1 MLARPVGAV
10 WSAADAIPLLR
21 HRLHAALDLAE
32 TLLQPQ
38 SGRIERGQPIVAER
52 AADCDRIPAH
62 QGRRWGVLLR
72 PSARNR
78 AHSAQA
84 LLPLL
89 LRMPISLGDQRGRRL
104 QVGKL
109 AELMRHIRQRLRN
122 RVAHRR
128 LTIRDAPDDWY
139 GKRLL
144 DRSQQRRA
152 VVSGGRQQAARQQEG
167 AGQPVAHSPED
178 FVPHRRLQAIE
189 CQHHLPSRLRR
200 RPEPGRVVQRQRH
213 QLIIAVEHVGHPALA
228 DRQVAGLES
237 LVDRRD
243 AGVLLGAETADFGDD
258 ITAKRVLRQAL
269 APLGLGTVGCVRAW
283 AGRRAALL
291 HAQAQL
297 DHPLQRDHPS
307 AIGIRSPGRST
318 AERTG
323 WLQALQHLAA
333 HSRRAIQAF
342 PARLLHETAMCRYPT
357 SSVGSRQADF
367 AGLDKNSS

>member
-1 MLARPVGAV
+1 
-10 WSAADAIPLLR
+10 
-21 HRLHAALDLAE
+21 
-32 TLLQPQ
+32 
-38 SGRIERGQPIVAER
+38 
-52 AADCDRIPAH
+52 
-62 QGRRWGVLLR
+62 
-72 PSARNR
+72 
-78 AHSAQA
+78 
-84 LLPLL
+84 
-89 LRMPISLGDQRGRRL
+89 MPIGLGDQRGRRL
-104 QVGKL
+104 QVGNL
-109 AELMRHIRQRLRN
+109 AALMRHIRQRLRH

-152 VVSGGRQQAARQQEG
+152 VVSGGRQQAARQQDG
-167 AGQPVAHSPED
+167 AGQPVAHSPAD
-178 FVPHRRLQAIE
+178 VVPHRRLPAIA

-200 RPEPGRVVQRQRH
+200 RPEPGRVVQLQRH
-213 QLIIAVEHVGHPALA
+213 QLIRAVAHVGHPALA

-269 APLGLGTVGCVRAW
+269 APLGLGTVGCVSAW

-357 SSVGSRQADF
+357 SLVGSRQADF
-367 AGLDKNSS
+367 AGLEKTKIPARGLKHVMPVLIL